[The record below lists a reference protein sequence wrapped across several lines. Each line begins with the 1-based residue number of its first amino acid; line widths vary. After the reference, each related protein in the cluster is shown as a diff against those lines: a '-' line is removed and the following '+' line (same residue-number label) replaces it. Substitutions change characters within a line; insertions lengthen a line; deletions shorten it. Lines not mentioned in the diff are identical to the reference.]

1 MKKGIVIIL
10 LSLSYCFPV
19 FGFEFYSN
27 FYPHLKESEIKQ
39 LKSIGFFIGDPS
51 LNIILEK
58 TDDYIVIQNS
68 SVKST
73 SLEFNHSWNY
83 KNDSNQKESIIIAPE
98 VFLLEAE
105 IHCNSL
111 GIDKKY
117 IKHYEPLTE
126 DSLFVLCGTIQWFR
140 LDPSFNQNKPLDSN
154 DEHDN
159 LLLASVVCVTRIH
172 PITREMV
179 EPVDW
184 FKKRTGMTCEE
195 ARNKIEK
202 KWPNINHQKVIDDE
216 IRLGEFKD
224 RMFILDLKKRVFYGD
239 SSEII
244 PVASGTGFFVS
255 SDGHIVTNNHVVDSC
270 KEIELNY
277 EGKSELLN
285 TIAIDQINDLALL
298 KSTSKTENFFT
309 ISEKDIELLE
319 EVYVAGFPFGKE
331 ISSSVKVTKGVVSS
345 LSGVG
350 DNYSN
355 MQIDA
360 ALQPGN
366 SGGPIIDK
374 KGNVV
379 GVAVAKLDFTKVI
392 EIFGAIPEDTNFGIK
407 SSVLKTFLT
416 SNNISLANA
425 SKKQININAIKEL
438 INNSTLYLGCWMTQ
452 AKIKELQSR
461 KVMFTNIK

>member
-10 LSLSYCFPV
+10 LTISYCLPV
-19 FGFEFYSN
+19 FGFEYYSN
-27 FYPHLKESEIKQ
+27 RAPYFKDWEIEIFKEKGFYD
-39 LKSIGFFIGDPS
+39 GDPS
-51 LNIILEK
+51 QNIILEK
-58 TDDYIVIQNS
+58 TEDYIVIKNS
-68 SVKST
+68 SIKSISMEIVYMEST
-73 SLEFNHSWNY
+73 SSERKVSFV
-83 KNDSNQKESIIIAPE
+83 PE

-105 IHCNSL
+105 VHCNSL
-111 GIDKKY
+111 GIDKKH
-117 IKHYEPLTE
+117 IQFYEPLSE
-126 DSLFVLCGTIQWFR
+126 DTLYVLCGNTQILR
-140 LDPSFNQNKPLDSN
+140 LEPDIRMDSN
-154 DEHDN
+154 LSQIRRSEKLQLLHASIRCYRKYDN
-159 LLLASVVCVTRIH
+159 EAEENKAYKNFEKFFGLS
-172 PITREMV
+172 
-179 EPVDW
+179 
-184 FKKRTGMTCEE
+184 CEE
-195 ARNKIEK
+195 AKPILEK
-202 KWPNINHQKVIDDE
+202 KYPNMNPYKVNEDFE
-216 IRLGEFKD
+216 RYKKFSHKK
-224 RMFILDLKKRVFYGD
+224 FIYDLKKRVFYGD

-244 PVASGTGFFVS
+244 PASSGTGFFIS
-255 SDGHIVTNNHVVDSC
+255 SDGHIITNNHVIDSC
-270 KEIELNY
+270 SKIEINY
-277 EGKSELLN
+277 DGKSELVN

-298 KSTSKTENFFT
+298 KSNSKTKNFFT
-309 ISEKDIELLE
+309 ISEKDIGLLE

-407 SSVLKTFLT
+407 SSILKTFLT
-416 SNNISLANA
+416 SNNISLVNA